1 MIKRILYAIF
11 GIPLALILGFA
22 LTNLISAFLGGQI
35 SVAEWVAD
43 YRALLG
49 IGLAILIFGILKPR
63 RKKISK

>member
-35 SVAEWVAD
+35 SVAEWIAD
-43 YRALLG
+43 YRVLLG

-63 RKKISK
+63 RKKRSK